1 MVFKARLVEALEHHV
16 LLERKVEHEA
26 VLVAILGNVAHM
38 LAAVADGG
46 VGNILAAERDRAG
59 GRLVK
64 TCQAVD
70 KLGLAVAVDTG
81 DADDLACAHIEGNV
95 VHGVALLHVG
105 VDAEVVDLQDLAR
118 GLGLVLGD
126 LKLHGA
132 ADHHVGKLLLG
143 GLACVDG
150 ADVLTLAQNAHA
162 VGDLHDL
169 VELMGDEEN
178 GLAFAGKLLHRGHQ
192 FLDLLRSQNCG
203 RLVEDEDLIVAV
215 EHLQNLNALL
225 HANGD
230 ILDLGVK
237 VDIQTVAFGDLLDL
251 LARLFLLQKAAL
263 CRLRA
268 EDDVVE
274 HGENVH
280 QLEVLVHHAD
290 AKGGGVVRVLDGH
303 DLAILFDDALF
314 RLIKAEQNRHQGR
327 FSRAVFTEERMDL
340 TLFEL

>member
-16 LLERKVEHEA
+16 LLECEVEHEA
-26 VLVAILGNVAHM
+26 VLVAVFGNVAHV
-38 LAAVADGG
+38 LAAVADRGMRD
-46 VGNILAAERDRAG
+46 ILAAEGDRAG

-64 TCQAVD
+64 ACQAVD
-70 KLGLAVAVDTG
+70 KLRLTIAVDTG
-81 DADDLACAHIEGNV
+81 DADDLARADGEGNV

-105 VDAEVVDLQDLAR
+105 VDAEVVDLQNLAR
-118 GLGLVLGD
+118 RLGLVLRD
-126 LKLHGA
+126 LELHGA

-150 ADVLTLAQNAHA
+150 ADVLALAQNAHA

-203 RLVEDEDLIVAV
+203 RLIEDEDLVVAV

-225 HANGD
+225 HADGD
-230 ILDLGVK
+230 ILDLRVK

-251 LARLFLLQKAAL
+251 FARLLLLQKAAL
-263 CRLRA
+263 RRLRA

-274 HGENVH
+274 HRENVH
-280 QLEVLVHHAD
+280 QLEMLVHHAD
-290 AKGGGVVRVLDGH
+290 AERGGVVRVLDGH
-303 DLAILFDDALF
+303 DLAVLFDDALL
-314 RLIKAEQNRHQGR
+314 RLIKAEENRH
-327 FSRAVFTEERMDL
+327 
-340 TLFEL
+340 